1 MRRIIFTLA
10 TVVSIASLALAAS
23 RPSLDG
29 RAVVAE
35 EGVMPAGLFAKTV
48 GYLPG
53 DSVSVTNPATGIT
66 INVLILGSIDPSA
79 GVAILLSPEAADKL
93 FITSESNTQVKI
105 TKRVGMLDESVSGSG
120 TVISD
125 TPTDSLLPNRVKD
138 SLDSQLGAV
147 DETLG
152 PTPMTA
158 TEESP
163 GPDPAMAAGDDN
175 AADLALV
182 PAEETSGGEASP
194 SGRTADATEEDGLSE
209 YTATSTEED
218 ELSEYT
224 ITSTEE
230 VPLNHV
236 LAEHS
241 PVYIVESV
249 DKTVEPIPLP
259 SPSES
264 LEETT
269 IAEIVE
275 PAPSE
280 DAEPQEPDTEISAAD
295 DDGAEDS
302 GTTEEAIVLVPVA
315 PPVPEVI
322 SSTVEETLVEEPL
335 PESEEEALAAAAD
348 SEPDDPFSP
357 IVLVPADEN
366 PPMDAESTFT
376 PTPLSPATPAG
387 DVAKNIPPASGGL
400 GAANGGL
407 VKSLSELERGK
418 YYVQIAIL
426 AEQNNIDKL
435 LSEYGGKYPL
445 VMVPMKSGK
454 AMQMMVGPLNV
465 DEYGAIL
472 AKFKDLGFKDSFLR
486 KIR

>member
-158 TEESP
+158 TEEESP

-209 YTATSTEED
+209 YT
-218 ELSEYT
+218 

-249 DKTVEPIPLP
+249 DETVEPIPLP

-315 PPVPEVI
+315 PPAPEVI

-348 SEPDDPFSP
+348 SGPDDPFSP

-366 PPMDAESTFT
+366 PPMDAGSTFT
-376 PTPLSPATPAG
+376 PTPLSPAAPAG
-387 DVAKNIPPASGGL
+387 DVAKHIPPASGGL

>member
-1 MRRIIFTLA
+1 MRRLIFTLA
-10 TVVSIASLALAAS
+10 TVVSIVSLAFAAS

-66 INVLILGSIDPSA
+66 INVLVLGSIDPSA

-93 FITSESNTQVKI
+93 FITPETHTQVKI

-120 TVISD
+120 TLIGD
-125 TPTDSLLPNRVKD
+125 TAAGGLLPRAVKD
-138 SLDSQLGAV
+138 SLDSRLEAV
-147 DETLG
+147 DEILG

-158 TEESP
+158 E
-163 GPDPAMAAGDDN
+163 GPVA
-175 AADLALV
+175 
-182 PAEETSGGEASP
+182 GEASP
-194 SGRTADATEEDGLSE
+194 KPKTEPTEDKASDLVLVVPEEPSGEEDSLSE
-209 YTATSTEED
+209 YMV
-218 ELSEYT
+218 
-224 ITSTEE
+224 TSTEE

-236 LAEHS
+236 LAEHN

-249 DKTVEPIPLP
+249 DETVEPIPLP
-259 SPSES
+259 SPAEDT
-264 LEETT
+264 EETT

-275 PAPSE
+275 P
-280 DAEPQEPDTEISAAD
+280 DPDSAAA
-295 DDGAEDS
+295 GNPESATPPQVAASEEAETES
-302 GTTEEAIVLVPVA
+302 TEEAIVLVPVETS
-315 PPVPEVI
+315 VPELV
-322 SSTVEETLVEEPL
+322 SSTVEETLVEED
-335 PESEEEALAAAAD
+335 SALASASQLA
-348 SEPDDPFSP
+348 DPFSP
-357 IVLVPADEN
+357 IILVPTDEN
-366 PPMDAESTFT
+366 PPAEAQSTFT
-376 PTPLSPATPAG
+376 PTPLSPAAPAG
-387 DVAKNIPPASGGL
+387 DVAKNIPPAADSL
-400 GAANGGL
+400 GAANRGL

-418 YYVQIAIL
+418 YYVQIATL

-435 LSEYGGKYPL
+435 LGEYGSKYPL

>member
-1 MRRIIFTLA
+1 MRRLIFTLA
-10 TVVSIASLALAAS
+10 TLVSIVTLAFAAS

-66 INVLILGSIDPSA
+66 INVLVLGSIDPSA

-93 FITSESNTQVKI
+93 FITPETHTQVKI

-120 TVISD
+120 TLVGD
-125 TPTDSLLPNRVKD
+125 TAAGGLLPGPVKD
-138 SLDSQLGAV
+138 SLDSRLGAV

-152 PTPMTA
+152 STPMTA
-158 TEESP
+158 D
-163 GPDPAMAAGDDN
+163 GLAAGEAGPEPGTTPAEDR
-175 AADLALV
+175 ASELAPV
-182 PAEETSGGEASP
+182 APEETSGEETSP
-194 SGRTADATEEDGLSE
+194 SERTAGSTEEGSLSE
-209 YTATSTEED
+209 YMV
-218 ELSEYT
+218 
-224 ITSTEE
+224 TSTEE

-236 LAEHS
+236 LAEHN

-249 DKTVEPIPLP
+249 DETVEPIPLP
-259 SPSES
+259 PPAEAM
-264 LEETT
+264 EETT

-275 PAPSE
+275 PAPASAK
-280 DAEPQEPDTEISAAD
+280 DAEADTPQAPDTEVPASEEATGPSD
-295 DDGAEDS
+295 
-302 GTTEEAIVLVPVA
+302 EAIVLVPVETS
-315 PPVPEVI
+315 PPEVV
-322 SSTVEETLVEEPL
+322 SSTVGETLVEEPL
-335 PESEEEALAAAAD
+335 PESEEDALASAK
-348 SEPDDPFSP
+348 EFGPDDPFSP
-357 IVLVPADEN
+357 IILVPADEN
-366 PPMDAESTFT
+366 PPAEAASTFT

-400 GAANGGL
+400 EAENRGL

-418 YYVQIAIL
+418 YYVQIATL

>member
-1 MRRIIFTLA
+1 MRRLIFTLA
-10 TVVSIASLALAAS
+10 TVVSIVSLAFAAS

-66 INVLILGSIDPSA
+66 INVLVLGSIDPSA

-93 FITSESNTQVKI
+93 FITPETHTQVKI

-120 TVISD
+120 TLVGD
-125 TPTDSLLPNRVKD
+125 TAAGGLLPGAVKD
-138 SLDSQLGAV
+138 SLDSRLEAV

-158 TEESP
+158 E
-163 GPDPAMAAGDDN
+163 GPVA
-175 AADLALV
+175 
-182 PAEETSGGEASP
+182 GEASP
-194 SGRTADATEEDGLSE
+194 KPETEPTEDKASDLVLVVPEEPSGEEESPSE
-209 YTATSTEED
+209 SAAGSTEED
-218 ELSEYT
+218 SLSEYMV
-224 ITSTEE
+224 TSTEE

-236 LAEHS
+236 LAEHN

-249 DKTVEPIPLP
+249 DETVEPIPLP
-259 SPSES
+259 SPAEDT
-264 LEETT
+264 EETT

-275 PAPSE
+275 PAP
-280 DAEPQEPDTEISAAD
+280 DSAAA
-295 DDGAEDS
+295 GNPESATPPQVAASEEAETES
-302 GTTEEAIVLVPVA
+302 TEEAIVLVPVETS
-315 PPVPEVI
+315 VPELV

-335 PESEEEALAAAAD
+335 PESEEDSALASASQLA
-348 SEPDDPFSP
+348 DPFSP
-357 IVLVPADEN
+357 IILVPADEN
-366 PPMDAESTFT
+366 PPAEAQSTFT
-376 PTPLSPATPAG
+376 PTPLSPAATAG
-387 DVAKNIPPASGGL
+387 DVAKNIPPAADSL
-400 GAANGGL
+400 GTANRGL

-418 YYVQIAIL
+418 YYVQIATL

-435 LSEYGGKYPL
+435 LGEYGSKYPL

-472 AKFKDLGFKDSFLR
+472 AKFKNLGFKDSFLR